1 MKKTISLLV
10 VFTMILVWISGCS
23 SSASQ
28 TEGDVKSGSTA
39 SDTAIPNTSQ
49 TEQGATT
56 EPAEEST
63 VPGEEPPDFS
73 DFRPLD
79 REKIGYLQVE
89 DVEDFNITR
98 FSGSFDLDA
107 DGGEEEVVCEY
118 TMDSDEA
125 TLAVNDVEFRW
136 TLSETDSSS
145 SILIAVVDIDTANDI
160 CDLLIIDWGDIGGEI
175 SRLVRFEGDQMTLI
189 LESKG
194 IIYTDEE
201 GTLITSEWMSRG
213 LTPGMVFSWCQL
225 TDGKIIEHSVSR
237 DHYFGDR
244 ISFEEEVNGE
254 DHAWVVTAP
263 EEAATAELAAL
274 YEKSVGSPGENAA
287 VALKGATVTLLDV
300 GSFEFGAP
308 NWYYVEFYDGSHAI
322 YFFEVGQ

>member
-1 MKKTISLLV
+1 MKKTISFLV
-10 VFTMILVWISGCS
+10 IFAMILMWISGCS
-23 SSASQ
+23 SKYSQ
-28 TEGDVKSGSTA
+28 TEGDVKRVSTA
-39 SDTAIPNTSQ
+39 SDTTVSNTSQ
-49 TEQGATT
+49 IEQGATD
-56 EPAEEST
+56 PAEESA

-73 DFRPLD
+73 AFGPLD
-79 REKIGYLQVE
+79 REKIGYLKVE
-89 DVEDFNITR
+89 DVEDYTITR

-107 DGGEEEVVCEY
+107 DGNNEAIVCEN
-118 TMDSDEA
+118 TMGSEDASITIGD
-125 TLAVNDVEFRW
+125 AVYRW
-136 TLSETDSSS
+136 KLSKTDSSS
-145 SILIAVVDIDTANDI
+145 SILIAVVDIDTVNDI

-201 GTLITSEWMSRG
+201 DTLITSEWMSRG

-225 TDGKIIEHSVSR
+225 ADGKIIEHSVSR
-237 DHYFGDR
+237 DHYIGDR

-274 YEKSVGSPGENAA
+274 YEKSVGSAGENAA

-308 NWYYVEFYDGSHAI
+308 DWYYVEFYDGSHAI